1 MNKLI
6 ELIESFHLFATK
18 YLLQKVVEFVE
29 FVDFVD
35 FVNFADCLFRLCHS
49 LSFFLQTL
57 IDKTINR

>member
-29 FVDFVD
+29 F
-35 FVNFADCLFRLCHS
+35 
-49 LSFFLQTL
+49 FFLQTL